1 MLVTV
6 TERTREIGLRKAL
19 GASAITI
26 RAQFLVEVV
35 IIGLLGGI
43 VGVLLGIGVGNLVA
57 NELNAPFVL
66 PWDWVFVALTMS
78 GAVSLG
84 SGYYPARR
92 AAQLDPIESLRHA

>member
-19 GASAITI
+19 GASSKTI
-26 RAQFLVEVV
+26 RTQFLVEVV
-35 IIGLLGGI
+35 LIGLLGGLFG
-43 VGVLLGIGVGNLVA
+43 VGLGIGVGNLVA
-57 NELNAPFVL
+57 SYLDAPFVL
-66 PWDWVFVALTMS
+66 PWGWVAIALVLS

-92 AAQLDPIESLRHA
+92 AAQLDPIDALRHA

>member
-19 GASAITI
+19 GASAATI

-35 IIGLLGGI
+35 MIGLLGGLLGI
-43 VGVLLGIGVGNLVA
+43 LLGIGVGNLVA
-57 NELNAPFVL
+57 QQLDAPFVL
-66 PWDWVFVALTMS
+66 PWDWVFVALALS